1 MTAAMTGLR
10 PFMAARPYLAIFS
23 ARFRAL
29 LQYRAAA
36 LAGLATQVFWG
47 FVRVM
52 IFTAFYAMSTGPQ
65 PMTLPEV
72 ITYVWLTQALLL
84 VLPWRPDADVEQ
96 LVRSGNVAY
105 ELLRPVSLYGLWFA
119 RALAQRTAPALLRCL
134 PMVVLAYAFFGLDA
148 PAGPGAALAFGV
160 SLVATFAL
168 SAAITTLLSISVLVT
183 VEGKG
188 VHVLVTS
195 VVNLMSGA
203 LVPLPLLPEWIQ
215 PLASALPFR
224 GLLDTPFR
232 LYMGH
237 LAPSAALSSVGH
249 QVVWTIAL
257 VLVGRMIL
265 AHALRR
271 VVVQGG

>member
-1 MTAAMTGLR
+1 MLAL
-10 PFMAARPYLAIFS
+10 AARPYLAIFG

-52 IFTAFYAMSTGPQ
+52 IFTAFYAVSTGPQ
-65 PMTLPEV
+65 PMTLAEV

-105 ELLRPVSLYGLWFA
+105 ELLRPVDLYSLWFA
-119 RALAQRTAPALLRCL
+119 RSLAQRTAPALLRCL
-134 PMVVLAYAFFGLDA
+134 PMVVLAYAFFGLAA
-148 PAGPGAALAFGV
+148 PVGPSAALAFGV
-160 SLVATFAL
+160 SLLATVAL
-168 SAAITTLLSISVLVT
+168 STALTTLLSVSVLVT
-183 VEGKG
+183 TSGRG

-195 VVNLMSGA
+195 VVNLMSGS

-215 PLASALPFR
+215 PLASVLPFR
-224 GLLDTPFR
+224 GLMDTPFR

-237 LAPSAALSSVGH
+237 LPPADALLAVAH
-249 QVVWTIAL
+249 QLAWTIAL
-257 VLVGRMIL
+257 VLVGRWLL
-265 AHALRR
+265 ARALRR

>member
-1 MTAAMTGLR
+1 LGR
-10 PFMAARPYLAIFS
+10 QRRPYVALFA

-47 FVRVM
+47 LVRVM
-52 IFTAFYAMSTGPQ
+52 IFSAFYAASTGPQ

-105 ELLRPVSLYGLWFA
+105 ELVRPVDLYGLWFA
-119 RALAQRTAPALLRCL
+119 RSLAQRTAPALLRCL
-134 PMVVLAYAFFGLDA
+134 PMVVLAYAAFDLAA
-148 PAGPGAALAFGV
+148 PAGPAAALAFGV
-160 SLVATFAL
+160 SIAATIAL
-168 SAAITTLLSISVLVT
+168 SAALTTLLSVSVLLT
-183 VEGKG
+183 LSGRG
-188 VHVLVTS
+188 VHVLVVS
-195 VVNLMSGA
+195 VVNFMSGA

-215 PLASALPFR
+215 PLVSALPFR
-224 GLLDTPFR
+224 GLMDTPFR

-237 LAPSAALSSVGH
+237 LPPAAALGAVAH
-249 QVVWTIAL
+249 QVVWTLAL
-257 VLVGRMIL
+257 VLVGRVLL
-265 AHALRR
+265 ARALRR